1 MPETRRRVS
10 ELHRITEIRNFGII
24 AHIDHGKSTLA
35 DRILEICRAVPK
47 EKMREQFLDRMDL
60 ERERGITIK
69 AKAVRL
75 RYFSKARGKEF
86 TLNLLDTPGHVDF
99 SYEVSRALASCEGVL
114 LLVDASQGVEA
125 QTLAHAQVALSQG
138 LVILPVIN
146 KIDLP
151 AADVERAEKEIEA
164 ILGKDHLPVSLVSAK
179 HGTGVEELME
189 KIIEFIPPPKGEE
202 TSYLRALIF
211 DSLYDPYRGV
221 LPFVRI
227 MNGEIRKGM
236 KIMMFSTRKEF
247 EVTEVGVFI
256 PERKEVECLGPGEVG
271 YIICNIKNI
280 QDSRVGDTITS
291 ADFPAP
297 EPIPGYR
304 KVKPMVFCGFYPVE
318 SEKYENLKEALEKLQ
333 LNDASLTFEADF
345 SEALGFGFR
354 CGFLGLLHMEI
365 VQERIEREFGV
376 EVVATAPHVVYRVLT
391 KKGEVIEVKSPR
403 DFPSLAEVE
412 EAEEPYVEVKIV
424 VPSAYLGGIMELCQ
438 GRRGIFKDMSFLDEK
453 SVLLTYE
460 LPMVEIL
467 LDFYDRLKALSRG
480 YASLDYDF
488 LGYRPA
494 QLVRVDILVNKERI
508 DGLSFISCQENAP
521 YRARELVG
529 RLKELIPRQLFVVS
543 LQAAIGGK
551 VIAREDIPA
560 LRKDVL
566 QKCYGGDVTRKR
578 KLLEKQKEGKKRMKA
593 VGKVRIP
600 QEAFLAVLKSDQ

>member
-1 MPETRRRVS
+1 MPS
-10 ELHRITEIRNFGII
+10 IAEIRNFGII

-35 DRILEICRAVPK
+35 DRILEICQAVPK

-75 RYFSKARGKEF
+75 RYFSRIQQKEF
-86 TLNLLDTPGHVDF
+86 LLNLLDTPGHVDF
-99 SYEVSRALASCEGVL
+99 SYEVSRALASCEGVV

-138 LVILPVIN
+138 LTIIPVIN

-151 AADVERAEKEIEA
+151 AADIARAEKEIEA
-164 ILGKDHLPVSLVSAK
+164 ILGPNHLPISLVSAK
-179 HGTGVEELME
+179 HGTGVAELME
-189 KIIEFIPPPKGEE
+189 RIIEFIPPPKGEE
-202 TSYLRALIF
+202 TPYLRALIF

-221 LPFVRI
+221 LPFVRV
-227 MNGEIRKGM
+227 MDGEIRRGM
-236 KIMMFSTRKEF
+236 RIIMFSTQKEF
-247 EVTEVGVFI
+247 EVTEVGVFV
-256 PERKEVECLGPGEVG
+256 PERKEVDRLGPGEVG
-271 YIICNIKNI
+271 YIVCNIKNI

-291 ADFPAP
+291 ADFPVS

-304 KVKPMVFCGFYPVE
+304 RAKPMVFCGFYPVE
-318 SEKYENLKEALEKLQ
+318 SEKYASLKEALEKLQ

-391 KKGEVIEVKSPR
+391 TKGDVVEVKSPR
-403 DFPSLAEVE
+403 DFPPLAEVE
-412 EAEEPYVEVKIV
+412 EAEEPYVEVKII
-424 VPSAYLGGIMELCQ
+424 VPSTYLGGVMELCQ
-438 GRRGIFKDMSFLDEK
+438 GRRGVFKDMTFLDEK
-453 SVLLTYE
+453 TVLLSYE
-460 LPMVEIL
+460 VPMVEIL

-480 YASLDYDF
+480 YASMDYEF

-494 QLVRVDILVNKERI
+494 DLVRVDILVNREKV
-508 DGLSFISCQENAP
+508 DGLSFISCRENASQ
-521 YRARELVG
+521 RARELVG
-529 RLKELIPRQLFVVS
+529 RLKTLIPRQLFVVS

-578 KLLEKQKEGKKRMKA
+578 KLLERQKEGKKRMKA
-593 VGKVRIP
+593 VGKVHIP
-600 QEAFLAVLKSDQ
+600 QEAFLAVLRSEK